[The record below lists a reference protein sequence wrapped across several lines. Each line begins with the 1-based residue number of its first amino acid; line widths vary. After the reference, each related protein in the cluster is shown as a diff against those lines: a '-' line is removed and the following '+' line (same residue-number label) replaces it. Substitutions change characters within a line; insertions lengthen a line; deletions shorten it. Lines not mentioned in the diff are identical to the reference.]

1 VILDWGYP
9 PAFLP
14 LIRAFHEAG
23 IVAWWF
29 DGDRVAAR
37 RSFTTRGTVSIG
49 AFEVQMSAI
58 QAVWPELSA
67 FYGTRV
73 ITAIKADGSF
83 TDPVEIFAL
92 LFPEGTTAGR

>member
-14 LIRAFHEAG
+14 LIRELHDAG

-29 DGDRVAAR
+29 DGDRIAAR
-37 RSFTTRGTVSIG
+37 RSFSTRGTVSIG

-58 QAVWPELSA
+58 QASWRELSA

-73 ITAIKADGSF
+73 ITAIKLDGSF
-83 TDPVEIFAL
+83 TDPVEIFEL
-92 LFPEGTTAGR
+92 LFPEATAT